1 MINKSYDFGEAE
13 FLQDMRQ
20 IQKSDSIE
28 IAQKTA
34 QEMHKTFQTESTQ
47 KKTNKEKSIFE
58 EPNGSDVKHSKTI
71 NYPESYLNISSNF
84 HLLRVMTNPLKLKKQ
99 VYESR
104 YCRSIYALNML
115 RMFLFQIAIIS
126 TQGAKGVAIA
136 AVLVV
141 ECAKISLTSILY
153 VKTRHYKSIIYY
165 LLDISQSIFFT
176 LFISM
181 MVYVPKDNIKY
192 DRISIYSVILS
203 SVCDH
208 TLTAIYVVYMII
220 HMVSYRRSTRMS
232 SAFKQLI
239 EKVSFIYTHSRYML
253 CRRSLVLA

>member
-1 MINKSYDFGEAE
+1 MMATLDISEKV
-13 FLQDMRQ
+13 
-20 IQKSDSIE
+20 K
-28 IAQKTA
+28 
-34 QEMHKTFQTESTQ
+34 EST
-47 KKTNKEKSIFE
+47 EI
-58 EPNGSDVKHSKTI
+58 DYSKT
-71 NYPESYLNISSNF
+71 YRHVSYGIDVIKTMSNSMKVQ
-84 HLLRVMTNPLKLKKQ
+84 RE
-99 VYESR
+99 VYENR
-104 YCRSIYALNML
+104 ACRILYMVHML
-115 RMFLFQIAIIS
+115 RIYMYSIIIIS

-153 VKTRHYKSIIYY
+153 VKKRHYKSIIYY

-253 CRRSLVLA
+253 CRRSLFLA